1 MQKLE
6 NEINL
11 IGLHS
16 RSIRFIWKKRFSAPH
31 VCWFRF
37 VCVRVCARC
46 RRTALSVSCPGL
58 VFVRIFQKILFQKS
72 CPENP
77 VCLDSVPCPDSV
89 RIFRKKTFRCLSVR
103 PDNDEKELSCP
114 PTSGLCFC
122 PSVFRILDHFFEEN
136 SRYSLGVRVSRL

>member
-58 VFVRIFQKILFQKS
+58 VFVRIFQK
-72 CPENP
+72 NP
-77 VCLDSVPCPDSV
+77 V
-89 RIFRKKTFRCLSVR
+89 RCLSVSILFR
-103 PDNDEKELSCP
+103 ARILSGYLEKRLSGVYLSDRTMTRKSCP
-114 PTSGLCFC
+114 VRRPLVCAFVRPYSGYLIIF
-122 PSVFRILDHFFEEN
+122 SKKILDIH
-136 SRYSLGVRVSRL
+136 LA

>member
-58 VFVRIFQKILFQKS
+58 VLSGFSKKS
-72 CPENP
+72 CPVF

-89 RIFRKKTFRCLSVR
+89 QIFRKKAFRCLSVR